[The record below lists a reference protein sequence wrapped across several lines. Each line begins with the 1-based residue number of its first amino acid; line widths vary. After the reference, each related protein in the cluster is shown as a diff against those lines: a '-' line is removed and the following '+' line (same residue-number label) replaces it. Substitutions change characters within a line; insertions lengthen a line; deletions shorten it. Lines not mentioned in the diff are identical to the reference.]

1 MRAFEYKLARRRR
14 KTSKRAKPIQ
24 QLFKCLFRQRG
35 RGVNL
40 IHEAL
45 PYGEL
50 WYPKEALGTNPHWAL
65 RVGRLTRTLGNPVL
79 RKA

>member
-1 MRAFEYKLARRRR
+1 VRAFEYTNSRGDAAKP
-14 KTSKRAKPIQ
+14 KRAKPIQ